1 MKEDMPNGFVMGN
14 FVLMGCHHR
23 CQDQNK
29 RDLAD
34 LSYLNVKRQKRKA
47 QPASVAVNGD
57 TKGDQHKQ
65 QHGIEDHKEGTVL

>member
-1 MKEDMPNGFVMGN
+1 MQIYSKNYLFRALP
-14 FVLMGCHHR
+14 HR

-47 QPASVAVNGD
+47 QPASVAVSGD